1 MAKKRRRSRRGPKG
15 AYSIICVILVL
26 FVSITIKSVE
36 LNQKSAYY
44 EKQTAK
50 LEKQIEE
57 AEQKKSELEAKEEYM
72 KTDEYVKEVAKE
84 KLNLV
89 EKGEK
94 VFKPME

>member
-1 MAKKRRRSRRGPKG
+1 MAKKQRKIKRGPKG

-26 FVSITIKSVE
+26 FISITIKSVE
-36 LNQKSAYY
+36 LNQKSMQYA
-44 EKQTAK
+44 KQTAK

-57 AEQKKSELEAKEEYM
+57 AEKKKRELEAKEEYM
-72 KTDEYVKEVAKE
+72 KTDEYIKEIAKE

-94 VFKPME
+94 VFKPTE

>member
-1 MAKKRRRSRRGPKG
+1 MARKRRRVKRGPKG

-36 LNQKSAYY
+36 LNQKSTQYA
-44 EKQTAK
+44 KQTAK

-57 AEQKKSELEAKEEYM
+57 AEKTKSELEAKEEYM
-72 KTDEYVKEVAKE
+72 QTDEYIKEIAKE

-94 VFKPME
+94 VFKPTE